1 MIARRLASGVSTPL
15 LDRVLRCIA
24 ILTTLMVAS
33 CAQNAQNA
41 QNAISG
47 HAPRFGNI
55 DRARLLNIDSEPGQW
70 LTTGRDIGHT
80 HHSPLTAINKT
91 SATRLGFAWNYDT
104 GTTRGME
111 ATPIVVDG
119 VLYTSGPTGRVYA
132 LHADTGREIWK
143 FDPQS
148 DGQVNRWACCDEVNR
163 GVAVWQGM
171 VYVAALDGRLFG
183 LDAATGAKRW
193 EVDTVV
199 DHNRGY
205 TSTGRPEVAGNVVVI
220 GNGGA
225 DYDARGYVSA
235 YDLRT
240 GKFRWRFFIV
250 PHDPKNGPQESRVL
264 QDIALPSWDP
274 DSRWDVG
281 GGGTPWGP
289 MVYDPELDLLYLGTG
304 NAALFNWHER
314 SPRGG
319 DNLFL
324 CSLLALHPETGEL
337 AWYYQET
344 PRDSWDFTATQQ
356 IVLADMM
363 VDGAMHKV
371 LLQAPKNGFF
381 YVLDRSTGKPL
392 RAHQYVPVNWAT
404 HVDLATGRAA
414 IDNAAADYDY
424 GGSPKFVVPSGMG
437 GHSWNAM
444 SWDAQRQLAFIPAI
458 EGGALTADTTRGHV
472 YRPKLTNS
480 GDAILFGDSLL
491 ANPATLPEP
500 MKSALQKL
508 QGSGQAQSYSVLKA
522 FDPKTGV
529 VKWERRTTD
538 WWDRAGVLSTDGGVL
553 FQGTDRGQFRVL
565 DADTGQVLREIQV
578 GSSIIDSPVTY
589 TVDGVQYV
597 AVQTAWGGGG
607 WFAPHPTSAVI
618 RYGNAGRIIAFR
630 LDGGATPLPPEID
643 RHPAIPEPPPHIGGP
658 QAIQRG
664 ARAFGNCRSCHANR
678 PDGMTPDLRVTPLL
692 RSAEGFRAVVLQG
705 VLRPRGMP
713 QWDDVLSAAD
723 TEDIRAYLIDQAW
736 QAYHLRKTGGT
747 ELPQPEISQ
756 TAH

>member
-1 MIARRLASGVSTPL
+1 MTSSSPIGHGLRTGPFLAALAVGVVACMPVERQAVQANGELSAAPARVDAARLA
-15 LDRVLRCIA
+15 
-24 ILTTLMVAS
+24 
-33 CAQNAQNA
+33 NAV
-41 QNAISG
+41 
-47 HAPRFGNI
+47 
-55 DRARLLNIDSEPGQW
+55 SEPGQW
-70 LTTGRDIGHT
+70 LTSDRDSNHT
-80 HHSPLTAINKT
+80 HHSPLTVINKE
-91 SATRLGFAWNYDT
+91 SAARLGFAWSYDT

-119 VLYTSGPTGRVYA
+119 VMYTSGPTGRVYA

-183 LDAATGAKRW
+183 LEATTGRKVW

-199 DHNRGY
+199 DHSRGY
-205 TSTGRPEVAGNVVVI
+205 TSTGAPEVAGNVVVI
-220 GNGGA
+220 GNAGA

-240 GKFRWRFFIV
+240 GKFRWRFFVV
-250 PHDPKNGPQESRVL
+250 PHDPKLGPQENKAV
-264 QDIALPSWDP
+264 QDIALPTWDP

-314 SPRGG
+314 SPKGG

-324 CSLLALHPETGEL
+324 CSLLAIHPQTGEL

-356 IVLADMM
+356 IVLADLE
-363 VDGAMHKV
+363 VDGVVRKV
-371 LLQAPKNGFF
+371 LMQAPKNGFF
-381 YVLDRSTGKPL
+381 YVLDRRTGKVL
-392 RAHQYVPVNWAT
+392 RANKYVPVTWAT
-404 HVDLATGRAA
+404 QVDLATGKPQLNN
-414 IDNAAADYDY
+414 DAADYDY
-424 GGSPKFVVPSGMG
+424 GGPPKFVVPSGMG

-444 SWDAQRQLAFIPAI
+444 TWDAKRGLMFIPAI
-458 EGGALTADTTRGHV
+458 EGGALTSDTTKGHV

-480 GDAILFGDSLL
+480 GSSILFGDSLL
-491 ANPATLPEP
+491 ASPATLPEP

-508 QGSGQAQSYSVLKA
+508 QASGQAQSYSVLKA
-522 FDPKTGV
+522 FDPLSGQI
-529 VKWERRTTD
+529 KWERRSTD
-538 WWDRAGVLSTDGGVL
+538 WWDRGGVLSTDGGVL

-565 DADTGQVLREIQV
+565 DADSGKVLKEIDV
-578 GSSIIDSPVTY
+578 GTSIIDSPMTY
-589 TVDGVQYV
+589 TVNSVQYV
-597 AVQTAWGGGG
+597 AVQAAWGGGG

-618 RYGNAGRIIAFR
+618 KYGNEGRIIAFR
-630 LDGGATPLPPEID
+630 LDGGATPLPREIN
-643 RHPAIPEPPPHIGGP
+643 RNPVIPEPPPRIADA

-678 PDGMTPDLRVTPLL
+678 PDGMTPDLRMTPLL
-692 RSAEGFRAVVLQG
+692 RSAESFSAVVLKG
-705 VLRPRGMP
+705 ALRPRGMP

-723 TEDIRAYLIDQAW
+723 AEGIRAYLIDQAW
-736 QAYHLRKTGGT
+736 QAYDARKAGVKD
-747 ELPQPEISQ
+747 EPQAVISD

>member
-1 MIARRLASGVSTPL
+1 MAAL
-15 LDRVLRCIA
+15 
-24 ILTTLMVAS
+24 VATS
-33 CAQNAQNA
+33 CTHQALHEPPPPGQVAA
-41 QNAISG
+41 G
-47 HAPRFGNI
+47 TPRFGNI
-55 DRARLLNIDSEPGQW
+55 NRQRLLDIASEPGQW

-80 HHSPLTAINKT
+80 HHSPLAAIDKAN
-91 SATRLGFAWNYDT
+91 AARLGFAWSYDT

-132 LHADTGREIWK
+132 LHADTGKEIWK

-148 DGQVNRWACCDEVNR
+148 DGQVNCWACCDEVNR
-163 GVAVWQGM
+163 GVAVWEGM
-171 VYVAALDGRLFG
+171 VYVASLDGRLFA

-193 EVDTVV
+193 AVDTVV
-199 DHNRGY
+199 DHDRGY

-235 YDLRT
+235 YDTST
-240 GKFRWRFFIV
+240 GQLRWRFFIV
-250 PHDPKNGPQESRVL
+250 PHDPKLGPQENKAV
-264 QDIALPSWDP
+264 QDIALPTWDP

-281 GGGTPWGP
+281 GGGTPWGS
-289 MVYDPELDLLYLGTG
+289 MVYDPELDLLYVGTG

-314 SPRGG
+314 SPKGG
-319 DNLFL
+319 ENLFL
-324 CSLLALHPETGEL
+324 CSLLAIRPATGEL

-356 IVLADMM
+356 IVLADMQI
-363 VDGAMHKV
+363 DGAMHKV

-381 YVLDRSTGKPL
+381 YVLDRQTGKVL
-392 RAHQYVPVNWAT
+392 RASQYVPVDWAT
-404 HVDLATGRAA
+404 HVDLATGKPQL
-414 IDNAAADYDY
+414 DNDAADYDY
-424 GGSPKFVVPSGMG
+424 GGPPKFVVPSGMG
-437 GHSWNAM
+437 SHSWNAM
-444 SWDAQRQLAFIPAI
+444 SWDAKRGLAFIPAI
-458 EGGALTADTTRGHV
+458 EGGALTADTTKGHV

-480 GDAILFGDSLL
+480 GSSILFGDSLL
-491 ANPATLPEP
+491 ASPASLPEP

-508 QGSGQAQSYSVLKA
+508 QDSGRAQSYSVLKA
-522 FDPKTGV
+522 FDPLTGK

-538 WWDRAGVLSTDGGVL
+538 WWDRPGVLSTDGGVL

-565 DADTGQVLREIQV
+565 DADTGAVLKEIEV
-578 GSSIIDSPVTY
+578 GSSIIDTPMTY

-597 AVQTAWGGGG
+597 AVQAAWGGGG

-618 RYGNAGRIIAFR
+618 KYGNEGRIIAFR
-630 LDGGATPLPPEID
+630 LDGGATPLPPEIN
-643 RHPAIPEPPPHIGGP
+643 RNPVIPEPPPRIADA

-678 PDGMTPDLRVTPLL
+678 PDGMTPDLRMTPLL
-692 RSAEGFRAVVLQG
+692 RSAASFSAVVLKG
-705 VLRPRGMP
+705 ALRPRGMP
-713 QWDDVLSAAD
+713 QWDDVLSASDA
-723 TEDIRAYLIDQAW
+723 EAIRAYLIDEAWRAYDARKAGAPDQPQAV
-736 QAYHLRKTGGT
+736 
-747 ELPQPEISQ
+747 ISE